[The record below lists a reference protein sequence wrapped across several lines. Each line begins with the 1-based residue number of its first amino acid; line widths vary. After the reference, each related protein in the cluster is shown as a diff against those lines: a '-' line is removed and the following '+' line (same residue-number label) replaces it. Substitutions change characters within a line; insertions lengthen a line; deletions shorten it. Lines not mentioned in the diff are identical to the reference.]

1 VSDNEQ
7 KIVCCL
13 MYVCFVCGSRGG
25 VQINYL
31 IILGARL
38 IAFSE
43 LRKAELKER
52 EREREREV
60 VIRMFCLGG

>member
-52 EREREREV
+52 EREKW
-60 VIRMFCLGG
+60 

>member
-1 VSDNEQ
+1 VLFD
-7 KIVCCL
+7 VCVL
-13 MYVCFVCGSRGG
+13 FVDRERERERGG

-52 EREREREV
+52 EKW
-60 VIRMFCLGG
+60 

>member
-1 VSDNEQ
+1 VLFD
-7 KIVCCL
+7 VCVFCL
-13 MYVCFVCGSRGG
+13 WIERGG